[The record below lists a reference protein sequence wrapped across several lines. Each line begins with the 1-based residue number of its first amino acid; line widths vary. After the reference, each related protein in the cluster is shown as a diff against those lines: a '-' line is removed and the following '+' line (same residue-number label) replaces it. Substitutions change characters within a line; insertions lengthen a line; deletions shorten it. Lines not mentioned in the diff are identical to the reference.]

1 MAGGLSPT
9 TPIAPRALK
18 VEGGRIVHVI
28 FATDEGGVGGHKS
41 LGDIGS
47 LRAPDGT
54 YLRLDYVTDVIQGYA
69 DQLKAPGKP
78 SETAQALASLQQFF
92 EMRPL

>member
-1 MAGGLSPT
+1 MGSPM

-18 VEGGRIVHVI
+18 VEDGRVVHVVT
-28 FATDEGGVGGHKS
+28 TDNHGVPTGHRS
-41 LGDIGS
+41 TGSTGS
-47 LRAPDGT
+47 LVAPDGT
-54 YLRLDYVTDVIQGYA
+54 YLRMDYVIDVIKGFA

-78 SETAQALASLQQFF
+78 SETVIALANLQQFF